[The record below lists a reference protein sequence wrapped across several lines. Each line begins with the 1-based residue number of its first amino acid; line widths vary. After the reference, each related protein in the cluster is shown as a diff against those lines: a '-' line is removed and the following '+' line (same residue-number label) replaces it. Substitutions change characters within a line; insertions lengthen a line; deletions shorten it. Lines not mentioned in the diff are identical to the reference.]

1 MGPDDAAPAGAAF
14 AEAEKENPD
23 DGDAEENGELNNGDF
38 WLGQPE
44 PNTLEATPEVELAVE
59 EENEDFSPKPSTPD
73 VPLLKELFV
82 LIVAEETEVPP
93 KPNTDVVGPLLE
105 QTVVVGE
112 DELKPKLNA
121 LGVAALELTADPS
134 VTAAGVAPNLN
145 KLDVGPP
152 AGTREV
158 VSDVEVEELELKP
171 KLMLGVGTEPRD
183 EPTFI
188 LSAGTDADGKDIV
201 DVHCEMVPAPKT
213 GDLVAL
219 AKREL

>member
-1 MGPDDAAPAGAAF
+1 MGADDAAPAGAAF

-23 DGDAEENGELNNGDF
+23 DGDAEENGEPNSGDF

-44 PNTLEATPEVELAVE
+44 PNTLEATLVGELAVE
-59 EENEDFSPKPSTPD
+59 EQNEDFSPKLNTPD
-73 VPLLKELFV
+73 VLLLKELFV

-145 KLDVGPP
+145 KLDVVPP

-158 VSDVEVEELELKP
+158 VSDVEVGELKP
-171 KLMLGVGTEPRD
+171 KLMLGVGIEPRE
-183 EPTFI
+183 EPAFI
-188 LSAGTDADGKDIV
+188 LSAETDADGTDTA
-201 DVHCEMVPAPKT
+201 DVHCVMVPAPKT